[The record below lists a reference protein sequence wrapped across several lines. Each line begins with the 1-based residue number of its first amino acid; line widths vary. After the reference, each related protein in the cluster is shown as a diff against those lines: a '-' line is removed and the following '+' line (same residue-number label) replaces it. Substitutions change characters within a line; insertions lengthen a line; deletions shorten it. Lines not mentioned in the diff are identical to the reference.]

1 MNVKLSDTSV
11 KFVNQFAKK
20 REISATEAVNRLLE
34 TAAGRLGALAKY
46 NAAQAAA
53 AKPAKAK
60 KAAPKKTKKTAPKA
74 A

>member
-11 KFVNQFAKK
+11 KFVEKFAAK

-46 NAAQAAA
+46 NNAQKKA
-53 AKPAKAK
+53 AKPAKKKAPKKAKAVAVK
-60 KAAPKKTKKTAPKA
+60 KAA
-74 A
+74 